1 MGKEKNKPHL
11 PDPKNRFETSLFFE
25 VRERQFR
32 QLSLRI
38 KDLKAIALSPEYSS
52 SEKRKAIREADKLL
66 KRKPGYPK
74 RMDNET
80 LQLLTEQFSEWKEAL
95 TTIQKLYRGFLKQG
109 MSKSEALD
117 TLTEIPRLSF
127 FSKGELKHIVNTN
140 VRPYILS
147 VLSRASGFKES
158 TLGNRI
164 RLTKLQ

>member
-11 PDPKNRFETSLFFE
+11 PDPKNTVETSLFFE

-32 QLSLRI
+32 QLSDRL
-38 KDLKAIALSPEYSS
+38 KYLKAIALSPDYSN
-52 SEKRKAIREADKLL
+52 SEKRKAIREADRLL

-80 LQLLTEQFSEWKEAL
+80 LQWLTEQYAEWKEAL

-117 TLTEIPRLSF
+117 TLAEIPRFSF
-127 FSKGELKHIVNTN
+127 FSKRGLKYIVNTN
-140 VRPYILS
+140 YRPYILA